1 MIEPQSPVSQPA
13 VTPDAM
19 DPEAMLRQLAGP
31 LFSALAGLG
40 TWALPASGS
49 PTPEVQYRLT
59 EARYRTLLEQIPAV
73 TFMASLEHGLHEVYV
88 SPQIEALLG
97 YSQREWLENP
107 ILWYDRLHPDDKDRW
122 NVEFARTVAFGEQFH
137 SVYRFLARDGR
148 TVWILGDTKIVRDDS
163 GRPLFIQ
170 GVGFD
175 ITELKETEETLRRRT
190 VELDLANKELQEF
203 SYSVT
208 HDLRTPLRSL
218 EAFSHMLMQDY
229 GDKLDATGKHY
240 LNVLRRSA
248 GRMAQT
254 IDDFLSLYRISR
266 KTMERAWVDLS
277 AMARTILDELRA
289 GEPGRAVDVWIGPT
303 RKAYVDADLLRIALT
318 NLLGN
323 AWKFTGKHP
332 HAAIQF
338 GETQRDG
345 QRVYFVRDDGAGF
358 NMEYA
363 SRLFNPFER
372 LHTNDEFPGS
382 GIGLATVQRVIERH
396 QGRVFAEAA
405 VERGATFFFTLGDSR
420 PGHGT

>member
-1 MIEPQSPVSQPA
+1 MIEPGSSVSQTA
-13 VTPDAM
+13 GGPDAV

-31 LFSALAGLG
+31 LFSALASFGSYGLTAG
-40 TWALPASGS
+40 GS
-49 PTPEVQYRLT
+49 PTLEVQYRLT

-73 TFMASLEHGLHEVYV
+73 TFMASLEHGLQEVYV

-107 ILWYDRLHPDDKDRW
+107 ILWYERLHPEDKDRW
-122 NVEFARTVAFGEQFH
+122 NVEFARTVAFGDQFH
-137 SVYRFLARDGR
+137 SVYRFLARDDR
-148 TVWILGDTKIVRDDS
+148 TVWILGDTKIVRDES

-190 VELDLANKELQEF
+190 IELDLANKELQEF

-240 LNVLRRSA
+240 LNVLQRSA

-266 KTMERAWVDLS
+266 KTMERAWVDPS
-277 AMARTILDELRA
+277 AMARTIVDELRA
-289 GEPGRAVDVWIGPT
+289 ADPGRVVDTWIGPT
-303 RKAYVDADLLRIALT
+303 RKAYADADMLRIVLT

-323 AWKFTGKHP
+323 AWKFTGKHA
-332 HAAIQF
+332 HATIQF
-338 GETQRDG
+338 GETQRAG

-358 NMEYA
+358 DMEYA

-372 LHTNDEFPGS
+372 LHTNEEFPGS

-405 VERGATFFFTLGDSR
+405 VEQGATFYFTLGDSG